1 MTDDPRFQSAGDRS
15 NGYEGVAAAF
25 IAQRSP
31 SIGVA
36 TVRAWAK
43 ELPPGAVVLD
53 LGCGHGRPL
62 TQFLFDEGFSVYG
75 VDASASL
82 VAALHAGLPAV
93 RVECAAVEDSTFFG
107 RAFDGVI
114 AWGLLFLLPAGAQ
127 ALLIGKVA
135 RALNPAGRFLFT
147 SPRQAC
153 EWADTLTGQPSVSLG
168 RDAYRRILA
177 AEGFLLLAEREDEGG
192 NHYYLARKPP
202 QSPIG

>member
-1 MTDDPRFQSAGDRS
+1 MSSHVQSDPGDRS
-15 NGYEGVAAAF
+15 HGYEAAARAF
-25 IAQRSP
+25 MDRRSP
-31 SIGVA
+31 SIGVE
-36 TVRAWAK
+36 TVRAWAS
-43 ELPPGAVVLD
+43 EFPPGAAVLD

-62 TQFLFDEGFSVYG
+62 TRLLVDEGFSVAG

-82 VAALHAGLPAV
+82 IAALHADLPSV
-93 RVECAAVEDSTFFG
+93 QVECGAVEDSTFFG